1 MGFHISVGGP
11 LTYPNSRK
19 LPRIVEKLPL
29 DRLLVET
36 DCPYLS
42 PQPRRGK
49 RNEPANVRFVA
60 EKIAELRDTT
70 SEEISAK
77 TTANA
82 LRLFRLV

>member
-1 MGFHISVGGP
+1 MEGLAP
-11 LTYPNSRK
+11 
-19 LPRIVEKLPL
+19 LPR
-29 DRLLVET
+29 
-36 DCPYLS
+36 
-42 PQPRRGK
+42 QK